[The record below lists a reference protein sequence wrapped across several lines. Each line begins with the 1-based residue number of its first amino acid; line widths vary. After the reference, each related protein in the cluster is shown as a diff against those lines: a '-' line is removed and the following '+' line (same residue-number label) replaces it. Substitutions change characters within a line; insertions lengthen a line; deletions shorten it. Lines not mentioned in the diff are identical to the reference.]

1 MQKSRQT
8 TMWRL
13 LGGRGNNVNK
23 SNKRKVR
30 TMYEIGVE
38 TSEIARIFKITENDV
53 LRICKGARR
62 GR

>member
-1 MQKSRQT
+1 M
-8 TMWRL
+8 
-13 LGGRGNNVNK
+13 NK

-38 TSEIARIFKITENDV
+38 ISEIARIFKITENDV

-62 GR
+62 GDN

>member
-1 MQKSRQT
+1 MQKSKQT
-8 TMWRL
+8 TKKKS
-13 LGGRGNNVNK
+13 LGGRGNNMNK

-38 TSEIARIFKITENDV
+38 ISEIARIFKVTENDV

>member
-1 MQKSRQT
+1 M
-8 TMWRL
+8 
-13 LGGRGNNVNK
+13 NK

-38 TSEIARIFKITENDV
+38 ISEIARIFKITEDDV
-53 LRICKGARR
+53 LKVCKGARR

>member
-1 MQKSRQT
+1 M
-8 TMWRL
+8 
-13 LGGRGNNVNK
+13 NK

-38 TSEIARIFKITENDV
+38 ISEIARIFKITEDDV
-53 LRICKGARR
+53 LRVCKGARR

>member
-1 MQKSRQT
+1 M
-8 TMWRL
+8 
-13 LGGRGNNVNK
+13 NK

-53 LRICKGARR
+53 LIICKGARR

>member
-1 MQKSRQT
+1 MIDERT
-8 TMWRL
+8 EL
-13 LGGRGNNVNK
+13 NK
-23 SNKRKVR
+23 SHRKKIR

-38 TSEIARIFKITENDV
+38 IREIAQTFKITENDV